1 MDVHMRGYTFQM
13 ACPSVL
19 SGSGLLRPS
28 LLTLHF
34 RIIEVL
40 LMFIQLGFA
49 ALITVL
55 SWAIILGTLNITGI
69 FIAALL
75 GTSPNEIDKFEQA
88 CNDRDNK
95 KS

>member
-19 SGSGLLRPS
+19 SSSGLLRPS

-40 LMFIQLGFA
+40 PMFIQLGFA

-88 CNDRDNK
+88 CLG
-95 KS
+95 S